1 MPVRRRGEVE
11 CATFQA
17 HGQRRVCPFMTTAR
31 RKPEQVVPLP
41 HQVLALHLDSS
52 LDLDLLNAGV
62 NEVLPCAL
70 RVTQITACFTVS

>member
-1 MPVRRRGEVE
+1 
-11 CATFQA
+11 
-17 HGQRRVCPFMTTAR
+17 MTTAR